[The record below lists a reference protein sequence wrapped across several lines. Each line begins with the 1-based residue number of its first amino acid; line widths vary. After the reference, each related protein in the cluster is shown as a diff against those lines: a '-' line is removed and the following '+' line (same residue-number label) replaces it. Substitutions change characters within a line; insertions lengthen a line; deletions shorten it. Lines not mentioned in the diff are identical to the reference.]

1 MGECPQRGGTGMSCL
16 CLPSGHGGQLDKRTQ
31 QAETTVRA
39 GLVPRSETVDLR
51 SARARSFWGGR
62 RRHELAGSCDRDGHR
77 FSFVQLYFKL
87 MSSWGGRAPCGL
99 SNWRAPFNSPR
110 RPIVYSTRPFI
121 CSLLLLVSALLVDAH
136 RRRRIF

>member
-1 MGECPQRGGTGMSCL
+1 MSCL

-62 RRHELAGSCDRDGHR
+62 RRHELAGSCCDRDGHR
-77 FSFVQLYFKL
+77 FSFVLQAW
-87 MSSWGGRAPCGL
+87 SSWAGGRAGSMRFVKL
-99 SNWRAPFNSPR
+99 AGTEF
-110 RPIVYSTRPFI
+110 
-121 CSLLLLVSALLVDAH
+121 
-136 RRRRIF
+136 